1 MLDRFVDGRCEV
13 EIVVLIAVLHHGTLD
28 GDEDEDAMAHR
39 QENGE
44 RGLNCRL
51 YCRPLSVMQ
60 GTSDGGVAC
69 GGRSGGGRFCRWLL
83 AVNRRSKGSLINK
96 CTKEFVLN

>member
-1 MLDRFVDGRCEV
+1 
-13 EIVVLIAVLHHGTLD
+13 
-28 GDEDEDAMAHR
+28 
-39 QENGE
+39 
-44 RGLNCRL
+44 
-51 YCRPLSVMQ
+51 MQ